1 MRLPDGSGF
10 DFCRQMR
17 QMRLRQPILILTAR
31 REEADKILGL
41 AMEADNYLTKP
52 HSRSELLARVRTL
65 SRRA

>member
-31 REEADKILGL
+31 REEADKIIGL
-41 AMEADNYLTKP
+41 AMEADTHLTQLC
-52 HSRSELLARVRTL
+52 SLRELLARVRTL
-65 SRRA
+65 PHRA